1 MFSKAYS
8 LSNADHHNHLV
19 LYTPNRV
26 LSTPPQARTVLS
38 VVSTIYHSCSLE
50 KASQRIIVEK
60 IGTVVEEVTVV
71 FTCFFPHFFGF
82 TGTGSPH
89 NEPFKIASNFFCLS
103 P

>member
-1 MFSKAYS
+1 
-8 LSNADHHNHLV
+8 
-19 LYTPNRV
+19 
-26 LSTPPQARTVLS
+26 
-38 VVSTIYHSCSLE
+38 
-50 KASQRIIVEK
+50 VEK